1 MELPGIMQGAL
12 NESIKETIGSV
23 FALAPT
29 LQEGEPSKMHDY
41 DLICSIGF
49 AGRLEGNV
57 VALFKKED
65 AKAIVS
71 KMLGMDIPEVSG
83 DVVDG
88 IGEVLNMIAG
98 GFKNKLDQE
107 NYKFDIN
114 IPTVVNGHELNFL
127 VGAQVTVLRVMVYIE
142 TLSFGVILS
151 YKVHEEGKEPSK
163 FVARKP
169 AVKSDELLKNLIADD
184 GKKQ

>member
-1 MELPGIMQGAL
+1 MELSKIMQAAL
-12 NESIKETIGSV
+12 NESIKETIVSV
-23 FALAPT
+23 FASVPT
-29 LQEGEPSKMHDY
+29 LLEGEPSKMHDY

-49 AGRLEGNV
+49 AGSLEGNV

-65 AKAIVS
+65 AQMIVS
-71 KMLGMDIPEVSG
+71 KMLGMDITEVSA

-107 NYKFDIN
+107 NYRFDIN
-114 IPTVVNGHELNFL
+114 IPTVVNGHELNLL
-127 VGAQVTVLRVMVYIE
+127 VGAGVTILRAMVYVDN
-142 TLSFGVILS
+142 LSFGTILS

-163 FVARKP
+163 FEVRKA

-184 GKKQ
+184 DKQK